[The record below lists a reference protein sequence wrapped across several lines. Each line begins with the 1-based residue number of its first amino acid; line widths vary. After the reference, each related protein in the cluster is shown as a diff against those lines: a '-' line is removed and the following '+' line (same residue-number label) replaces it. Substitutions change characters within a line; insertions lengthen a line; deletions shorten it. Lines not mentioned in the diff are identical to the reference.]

1 MKALAKGFN
10 LVVLAAGG
18 FALLSG
24 MLAIIALL
32 VAPLLARL

>member
-1 MKALAKGFN
+1 MKPLAKGFN
-10 LVVLAAGG
+10 LVVLALGG

-24 MLAIIALL
+24 VLAILALL